1 MEYRRMGRTGLR
13 VSTICLGTMT
23 FGFQTDQPTALRIL
37 DTAWEA
43 GVNFLDTSDVY
54 PLGSDDTGTTE
65 EIIGSWLKRMPRD
78 RVVVATKARG
88 ATGPGPNDVGLS
100 REHILS
106 AVDASLARLG
116 TDYIDLYQTHFPDP
130 DTPIE
135 ETMRALED
143 LVRWGKVRYLGCS
156 NYQAWELAQAL
167 AVSERLGIGR
177 YDCDQPRYNILYRES
192 ENELLPLCRAEGVGI
207 IAYNPLAGGFLT
219 GKYEGSE
226 DLRENTRF
234 TLGSAGPRY
243 RARYWE
249 EAQFREIERLR
260 TYFGGRG
267 ISMTHAAVAW
277 VIAQEGVTSAIVG
290 ASGPDQ
296 IADSV
301 GGAELTLSEEDL
313 AFCDESWFNLPRKRD
328 PAIALR

>member
-130 DTPIE
+130 ATPIE

-143 LVRWGKVRYLGCS
+143 LVR
-156 NYQAWELAQAL
+156 
-167 AVSERLGIGR
+167 
-177 YDCDQPRYNILYRES
+177 
-192 ENELLPLCRAEGVGI
+192 
-207 IAYNPLAGGFLT
+207 
-219 GKYEGSE
+219 
-226 DLRENTRF
+226 
-234 TLGSAGPRY
+234 
-243 RARYWE
+243 
-249 EAQFREIERLR
+249 
-260 TYFGGRG
+260 
-267 ISMTHAAVAW
+267 
-277 VIAQEGVTSAIVG
+277 
-290 ASGPDQ
+290 
-296 IADSV
+296 
-301 GGAELTLSEEDL
+301 
-313 AFCDESWFNLPRKRD
+313 
-328 PAIALR
+328 